1 MRLVLDTNILI
12 SALLSRK
19 GPPGQLLELWDEGAV
34 YTLLSAE
41 AQLDELL
48 RASRYPKLRTRLNLS
63 AVDEAVTAIRKL
75 AMMVSDLPVL
85 NISPDPNDNFILAIA
100 QAGQADLLVT
110 GDKRGL
116 LDLVAHGN
124 TRIVTAAA
132 ALARGKG

>member
-19 GPPGQLLELWDEGAV
+19 GPPGQLLELWDEGGV

-48 RASRYPKLRTRLNLS
+48 RASRYPKLRTRLELS
-63 AVDEAVTAIRKL
+63 AVDEAVRAIRKL
-75 AMMVSDLPVL
+75 ATMVSDLPVL
-85 NISPDPNDNFILAIA
+85 DISPDPNDNFILAIA

-116 LDLVAHGN
+116 LDLVEHGG
-124 TRIVTAAA
+124 TRIVTAVA
-132 ALARGKG
+132 ALARVKG